1 MSDWQKSLRDD
12 SISTLEDLRAYVAGR
27 FGEEAAQREIDVEAL
42 QPAFDNFQM
51 RITRES
57 LEQIQAVGDANW
69 QQFIPSV
76 QELEVIDGVIDSLD
90 EDGDSPVPNITHRY
104 PDRALF
110 LVSPVCASYCRFC
123 TRRRKVGDPEK
134 ISLKEYESAFQY
146 LAAHTEIRDV
156 ILSGGDPMMLSDQR
170 LEYIFQRLR
179 AIPHIEIIRLGS
191 RITSH
196 LPERITPE
204 FCDMVQKYHPI
215 FMNTHFNHPSEL
227 TPAAVAALDRLSR
240 AGISLGCQTV
250 LLKGV
255 NDDPRVM
262 MQLMHALLRARV
274 RPYYIYMADQVA
286 GGEHFRTTVQKGL
299 EILQALRGWTS
310 GLAVPQFVIDAP
322 GGGGKVPLLPEYVE
336 EITDDEV
343 VFRNYEGKRFTYK
356 QPRQTVPLTV
366 PGIAAESD
374 VVPIEAGKAAKKKRV
389 ARNRKSANG

>member
-12 SISTLEDLRAYVAGR
+12 SISTLEQLRAYVAER
-27 FGEEAAQREIDVEAL
+27 FGEDAAEREIDVEAL

-51 RITRES
+51 RITRDS
-57 LEQIQAVGDANW
+57 LDQIQSVGDANW

-134 ISLKEYESAFQY
+134 ISLKEYESAFAY

-196 LPERITPE
+196 LPERVTPE
-204 FCDMVQKYHPI
+204 FCEMVQKYHPI

-255 NDDPRVM
+255 NDDPHIM
-262 MQLMHALLRARV
+262 MKLMHELLKARV

-299 EILQALRGWTS
+299 EIIQALRGWTS

-343 VFRNYEGKRFTYK
+343 IFRNYQGKRFSYK
-356 QPRQTVPLTV
+356 QPRQLVPLTA

>member
-1 MSDWQKSLRDD
+1 MSDWQKILRDE
-12 SISTLEDLRAYVAGR
+12 SISSLDQLKSYVAER
-27 FGEEAAQREIDVEAL
+27 FGEDAASEIDVEAL
-42 QPAFDNFQM
+42 GPAFDNFQM

-57 LEQIQAVGDANW
+57 LSQIKEVGDANW
-69 QQFIPSV
+69 AQFIPTV
-76 QELEVIDGVIDSLD
+76 QELEIVDGVIDSLD

-134 ISLKEYESAFQY
+134 IPLNQYESAFEY
-146 LAAHTEIRDV
+146 LAQHTEIRDV
-156 ILSGGDPMMLSDQR
+156 ILSGGDPMMLSDRR

-204 FCDMVQKYHPI
+204 FCEMVQKYHPI

-255 NDDPRVM
+255 NDDPKVM
-262 MQLMHALLRARV
+262 MKLMHELLKARV

-343 VFRNYEGKRFTYK
+343 IFRNYEGKRFSYK
-356 QPRQTVPLTV
+356 QPKPSTPDVMPA
-366 PGIAAESD
+366 IAAEAQG
-374 VVPIEAGKAAKKKRV
+374 VVPIGSGKAAKKRT
-389 ARNRKSANG
+389 ARRRKSANG